1 METLGF
7 YNGKWGPLEEMTVP
21 MLDRACYFGDGV
33 YDVTF
38 SENYIPF
45 CLEEH
50 LERFYKSASLLEI
63 KIPYPLEE
71 LAAKIRELMQH
82 LDSGSQWVYCQ
93 VTRGTALRDHDYTPE
108 MVGNVWIMLKPMS
121 IRNVYEP
128 ISLISLE
135 DTRFLHCNIKTLNL
149 IPSILATRKAHAAG
163 VYESVLHRDGRVT
176 ECAHSNIHILKDGKV
191 KTAPADN
198 LILAGVARAHFL
210 KMCTALGIP
219 TEEVPYTLEELRA
232 ADEIIVTS
240 SSALCLRAVS
250 LDGHEIGGKD
260 GATLKKL
267 QDALLAEFKAY
278 TATKPL

>member
-45 CLEEH
+45 SLEEH
-50 LERFYKSASLLEI
+50 LERFYKSAALLEI
-63 KIPYPLEE
+63 KIPYTPEE
-71 LAAKIRELMQH
+71 LAGIIRDMMQK

-108 MVGNVWIMLKPMS
+108 MCGNVWIMLKPMS
-121 IRNVYEP
+121 IRDVYEP

-149 IPSILATRKAHAAG
+149 IPSIIATRKAHAAG
-163 VYESVLHRDGRVT
+163 VYESVLHRAGRVT

-210 KMCTALGIP
+210 KMCQTLGIP
-219 TEEVPYTLEELRA
+219 TEETPYTLDELRA

-240 SSALCLRAVS
+240 SSALCLRALS
-250 LDGHEIGGKD
+250 LDGEPIGGKD
-260 GATLKKL
+260 GETLKKL
-267 QDALLAEFKAY
+267 QDALLSEFKEY
-278 TATKPL
+278 TKGN

>member
-7 YNGKWGPLEEMTVP
+7 YNGKWGPLDEMTVP
-21 MLDRACYFGDGV
+21 MLDRGCYFGDGV

-45 CLEEH
+45 SLTEH
-50 LERFYKSASLLEI
+50 LERFYKSAAMLEI
-63 KIPYPLEE
+63 RIPYTPEE
-71 LAAKIRELMQH
+71 LAAIIREMMQK
-82 LDSGSQWVYCQ
+82 LDTGSQWIYCQ
-93 VTRGTALRDHDYTPE
+93 VTRGTGLRDHDYTPDME
-108 MVGNVWIMLKPMS
+108 GNIWIMLKPMA
-121 IRNVYEP
+121 IRDVYTP
-128 ISLISLE
+128 VSLISLP

-149 IPSILATRKAHAAG
+149 IPSIIATRKAHAAG

-176 ECAHSNIHILKDGKV
+176 ECAHSNIHILKDGIV

-210 KMCTALGIP
+210 KMCRNFSIP
-219 TEEVPYTLEELRA
+219 VEEVPYTLDELRA

-240 SSALCLRAVS
+240 SSALCLQAVS
-250 LDGHEIGGKD
+250 LDGAPIGGKD
-260 GATLKKL
+260 GKTLKKL

-278 TATKPL
+278 TKAR